1 MRGSPATVTPAMHGG
16 NGKHKSAQSNSN
28 GTQSSKLPTPLS
40 SLTSPPLDLSSV
52 ERRGQ
57 PTACPEPVKK
67 KNRPHGLQEAPTYRP
82 TEEEWKEPFEY
93 IRKISPEARQYGLCK
108 IIPPESWNPD
118 FAIDTER
125 FHFRTRKQ
133 ELNSVEGSTRANLSY
148 LDALG
153 KFHKQHGTN
162 LTRWPYVDKKPLDLY
177 RLKKA
182 VEARGGFEKVCK
194 LKKWAEIGRDLGY
207 SGKIMSSLSTSLKNS
222 YQKWLCP
229 YEDYLRIAKPG
240 VHQQLELEYGGP
252 LTPSPAPSPLKRSN
266 LPTPASARAES
277 PARSATDAL
286 QASLDGSSKDSDR
299 DVSMADA
306 PASSTPQKMSGFT
319 AVNAGGF
326 KAVNSAFTSVNRTAV
341 AASEDKGF
349 STPKPNGTPSTSAK
363 NTPEYRAPTLGPS
376 SLKRQLSCDSM
387 DSAKKDSGDKENGD
401 PGSRRSKRLKKDT
414 VPTVAGSHMSLFR
427 SAVPRIPRDE
437 AAAPGERCEQC
448 GKGSEESSF
457 IVICESCDHGYHGT
471 CLDPPIKVKPETEW
485 NCPRCLVG
493 DGQFGFEEGGLYSLK
508 QFQEKAADFKQGYF
522 ENKMPFD
529 PVLNCHRPV
538 TEDDVEHEFWR
549 LVADL
554 EETVEVEYGADI
566 HCTTHGSGFPTIEK
580 HPDNPYSTDPWN
592 LNLLPLHPESL
603 FRHIKSD
610 ISGMT
615 VPWVYVGMIF
625 STFCW
630 HNEDHYAY
638 SANYQ
643 HFGATKTWYGIPG
656 DDAEKFENAMRE
668 AVPEL
673 FETQP
678 DLLFQLVTLL
688 TPEQLKKA
696 GVRVYALDQRAGQFV
711 ITFPQAYHAGFNHG
725 FNFNE
730 AVNFAPCDWE
740 PYGLAGVERLQQFR
754 RQPCFSHDE
763 LLWTAAE
770 GVTSSGLTIQT
781 AKWLAPA
788 LDRIHKR
795 ELAQRE
801 EFIAKHDFIAKHLDA
816 KHPVQH
822 HRCVFGGEGD
832 DECPMTFKIDD
843 ADVPE
848 EEYGCF
854 YCKAFTYLSR
864 FICLKTGKVLCL
876 LHAGSHPCCDLQ
888 ESDRYLGKEHALY
901 YRKSD
906 EAIAAM
912 SKKVADKANVPEA
925 WEEKYEKLL
934 DEDATPSLKTLRN
947 LLSEGE
953 KIPYELPSLPVL
965 KAFVDRCNH
974 WVEEATNYIVRKQQN
989 RRKNEKAWQI
999 GSRKSIGSAQQDQKE
1014 REMRNVANVYR
1025 LLDEA
1030 KQIGFDSPEILQLQE
1045 RADAIRAFQD
1055 DARKVLEHRQSH
1067 SIGPVEKLLE
1077 EGQSFN
1083 VDIPEVEQLNRLLD
1097 QLQWN
1102 EKASSSR
1109 GTQMTLKDVRELI
1122 DEGNRLSIPVYNDH
1136 LAYYMEQLTN
1146 GHMWD
1151 KKVQELINADIIHYP
1166 QLQALADQ
1174 MHTQNWPF
1182 SPETVAAVDQIL
1194 HKQREAHRQVMDLNE
1209 RSQNPDYKKRPKY
1222 SEVAEVM
1229 KKIEELQA
1237 KPAGTHELEKEQ
1249 KRHEDWMRKGKKL
1262 FGKTNA
1268 PLHILKSH
1276 MDYVLDRNLD
1286 CFDIVHDKPRVP
1298 AEPASREPS
1307 PERDKVNRFEDPKFR
1322 EVFCICRRT
1331 EAGMMIECEL
1341 CHEWYH
1347 GKCLKIARGK
1357 VKEDDKYTCPICD
1370 WRVKIPR
1377 DAARPKLEDLITW
1390 QEEIPNLPF
1399 QPEEE
1404 EVLKNIIDNATEFR
1418 NHIASYCNPILAT
1431 ASEAETQR
1439 FYLRKIEG
1447 AEILLAYET
1456 NFFRQELH
1464 KWSPVAPEPPPVLE
1478 VSKSTRKPR
1487 PTKLQ
1492 KMLAQYGVDDPDDLP
1507 ESVKGKANSLKRKA
1521 LNAEAAAAAA
1531 AGPPGSIV
1539 MVGSPSYGPHPHTFF
1554 SRTSSGQPTTPGLA
1568 NSSHSHP
1575 SSTTDP
1581 SSSHNQRGRT
1591 TSGSLLRP
1599 DPMDIDPSSS
1609 AHHHRPPLFLRD
1621 VAGPG
1626 GGGPLLSAP
1635 SETKHDLEERLLRGT
1650 FDDEELNAHL
1660 STDHGRQNVL
1670 EILSRTEIGR
1680 RRAEEMFGAGVWAAW
1695 DGTATARSG
1704 VGGSAG
1710 PAVGGGGTAGAGGVG
1725 GVRDNDPIG
1734 IGVGDAGDGDDS
1746 MFVDLVNQDDEEEGE
1761 HGHHQGRKKGVEQ
1774 QQQQGHHQQQQ
1785 QQHGSTPDAEGGFL
1799 GEEERGEEERGEA
1812 ASWMDASGRKD

>member
-1 MRGSPATVTPAMHGG
+1 MGGGMKPKPAQVY
-16 NGKHKSAQSNSN
+16 SN
-28 GTQSSKLPTPLS
+28 GYHPTKPQNPLS
-40 SLTSPPLDLSSV
+40 SMRSAPLDLSSV

-57 PTACPEPVKK
+57 PTASKEPVTKRT
-67 KNRPHGLQEAPTYRP
+67 RPHGLEEAPSYCP

-93 IRKISPEARQYGLCK
+93 IQKISAEAQHFGICK
-108 IIPPESWNPD
+108 IIPPPSWNPD
-118 FAIDTER
+118 FAIDTEK

-133 ELNSVEGSTRANLSY
+133 ELNSVEGSTRANLTY
-148 LDALG
+148 IDALG
-153 KFHKQHGTN
+153 KFHKQQGSN
-162 LTRWPYVDKKPLDLY
+162 LTRWPFVDKKPLDLY

-252 LTPSPAPSPLKRSN
+252 LTPSPAPSPMKRSN
-266 LPTPASARAES
+266 ANTPSGPLAGS
-277 PARSATDAL
+277 PARHATDAL
-286 QASLDGSSKDSDR
+286 QATMNNHPGDADR
-299 DVSMADA
+299 DISMTDASPLAPPVSSGFTAIN
-306 PASSTPQKMSGFT
+306 SGGGFT
-319 AVNAGGF
+319 AVN
-326 KAVNSAFTSVNRTAV
+326 S
-341 AASEDKGF
+341 AASASVGF
-349 STPKPNGTPSTSAK
+349 RSANRPLAPAPAPGTPPVSSSKSTPDYRPSG
-363 NTPEYRAPTLGPS
+363 LGPAAT
-376 SLKRQLSCDSM
+376 KRQLSVESLDPGN
-387 DSAKKDSGDKENGD
+387 KDCGTDKEDGD
-401 PGSRRSKRLKKDT
+401 AGSRRSKRLKKDA

-427 SAVPRIPRDE
+427 PSAPRIPKDE
-437 AAAPGERCEQC
+437 TLAPGEKCEQC
-448 GKGSEESSF
+448 GKGKEDNSF
-457 IVICESCDHGYHGT
+457 LLVCESCDHGYHGA
-471 CLDPPIKVKPETEW
+471 CLDPPIKIKPDVEW

-508 QFQEKAADFKQGYF
+508 QFQEKAGEFKQGYF

-538 TEDDVEHEFWR
+538 TEDDVEQEFWR

-566 HCTTHGSGFPTIEK
+566 HCTTHGSGFPTAEK
-580 HPDNPYSTDPWN
+580 NPNNPYATDPWN
-592 LNLLPLHPESL
+592 LNLLPLHPDSL

-656 DDAEKFENAMRE
+656 EDAEKFENAMRE

-730 AVNFAPCDWE
+730 AVNFAPADWE
-740 PYGLAGVERLQQFR
+740 PYGLAGVERMQQFR

-770 GVTSSGLTIQT
+770 GTTSAGAGLTIQT

-788 LDRIHKR
+788 LDRIH
-795 ELAQRE
+795 QRE
-801 EFIAKHDFIAKHLDA
+801 VALRRLFVDRHHFVADVKTHGR
-816 KHPVQH
+816 H
-822 HRCVFGGEGD
+822 HRCVFNGKAD
-832 DECPMTFKIDD
+832 VECAMTFKIDD
-843 ADVPE
+843 VDVPE
-848 EEYGCF
+848 EEYACF

-864 FICLKTGKVLCL
+864 FVCLKTGKVLCL
-876 LHAGSHPCCDLQ
+876 QHAGSHPCCDMQ
-888 ESDRYLGKEHALY
+888 ELDRIAGKDHALY

-906 EAIAAM
+906 EAL
-912 SKKVADKANVPEA
+912 STVYKKVADKAHLPEA

-934 DEDATPSLKTLRN
+934 DEEATPSLRTLRN

-953 KIPYELPSLPVL
+953 KIPYELPSLRLL
-965 KAFVDRCNH
+965 KMFVDRCNH
-974 WVEEATNYIVRKQQN
+974 WVEEATNYTVRKQQV
-989 RRKNEKAWQI
+989 RRKNEKGGQSGA
-999 GSRKSIGSAQQDQKE
+999 RKSVGSSAQDQKE
-1014 REMRNVANVYR
+1014 REMRNVDNVYR

-1030 KQIGFDSPEILQLQE
+1030 EQIGFDCPEILQLKE
-1045 RADAIRAFQD
+1045 RAEAIKTFIYNAKQ
-1055 DARKVLEHRQSH
+1055 VLSQRTTENPQNLEV
-1067 SIGPVEKLLE
+1067 VEELFE

-1083 VDIPEVEQLNRLLD
+1083 VDIPEVERLSAVLD
-1097 QLQWN
+1097 QLRWN
-1102 EKASSSR
+1102 DKAKGKR
-1109 GTQMTLKDVRELI
+1109 GCFVTLKDVQELI
-1122 DEGNRLSIPVYNDH
+1122 EEGETLKIPIYNDH
-1136 LAYYMEQLTN
+1136 LAFFKSQMDSGQLWEKTAQ
-1146 GHMWD
+1146 D
-1151 KKVQELINADIIHYP
+1151 LIRAENLNYS
-1166 QLQALADQ
+1166 QLQALSDQ
-1174 MHTQNWPF
+1174 AQAKALPVT
-1182 SPETVAAVDQIL
+1182 PETLAAVDQL
-1194 HKQREAHRQVMDLNE
+1194 LYKQREARKQIMDLND
-1209 RSQNPDYKKRPKY
+1209 RSRDPDYRKRPKY
-1222 SEVAEVM
+1222 AEVLEVI

-1237 KPAGTHELEKEQ
+1237 KPAGTLDLEKEQ

-1262 FGKTNA
+1262 FGKSNA

-1276 MDYVLDRNLD
+1276 MDYVLDRNFD
-1286 CFDIVHDKPRVP
+1286 CFDIVNDKPRVP
-1298 AEPASREPS
+1298 AEPASREPT
-1307 PERDKVNRFEDPKFR
+1307 PDNTKMLRWADPKFR

-1377 DAARPKLEDLITW
+1377 DAARPKLEDLISW
-1390 QEEIPNLPF
+1390 YEEVPGLPF
-1399 QPEEE
+1399 QAEEE
-1404 EVLKNIIDNATEFR
+1404 EVLKKIIANAQDFR
-1418 NHIASYCNPILAT
+1418 NHIAAYCNSIVAT
-1431 ASEAETQR
+1431 GNEAETQR

-1447 AEILLAYET
+1447 AEILLAFET
-1456 NFFRQELH
+1456 NFLRQELH

-1478 VSKSTRKPR
+1478 SSKSTRKPR

-1507 ESVKGKANSLKRKA
+1507 ESVKGKANSLKRKQ
-1521 LNAEAAAAAA
+1521 LNAEAAAMASGGHMATS
-1531 AGPPGSIV
+1531 PGANPYGAPG
-1539 MVGSPSYGPHPHTFF
+1539 GSFF
-1554 SRTSSGQPTTPGLA
+1554 SRHSSDQPQTPGLSMGSGPHA
-1568 NSSHSHP
+1568 HHSHGP
-1575 SSTTDP
+1575 E
-1581 SSSHNQRGRT
+1581 SSSSRHGRSDSNT
-1591 TSGSLLRP
+1591 TTMDLDSGAIHPSFFMGNGIGVQQLLIT
-1599 DPMDIDPSSS
+1599 DNNSTHM
-1609 AHHHRPPLFLRD
+1609 
-1621 VAGPG
+1621 
-1626 GGGPLLSAP
+1626 
-1635 SETKHDLEERLLRGT
+1635 LEERLLHGGYH
-1650 FDDEELNAHL
+1650 DGGEDGLNMNLNTEA
-1660 STDHGRQNVL
+1660 GKARAL
-1670 EILSRTEIGR
+1670 EIFSRTEVGR
-1680 RRAEEMFGAGVWAAW
+1680 RRAEELYGRDVWGGASAA
-1695 DGTATARSG
+1695 D
-1704 VGGSAG
+1704 
-1710 PAVGGGGTAGAGGVG
+1710 
-1725 GVRDNDPIG
+1725 DNDPIG
-1734 IGVGDAGDGDDS
+1734 IGPGAEGDVGDSSIFADLMIDEDDDDRNKGHGDS
-1746 MFVDLVNQDDEEEGE
+1746 HVMIDEE
-1761 HGHHQGRKKGVEQ
+1761 RN
-1774 QQQQGHHQQQQ
+1774 
-1785 QQHGSTPDAEGGFL
+1785 
-1799 GEEERGEEERGEA
+1799 EA
-1812 ASWMDASGRKD
+1812 ASLMDAQA

>member
-1 MRGSPATVTPAMHGG
+1 MRTSPSTTAPATSGSS
-16 NGKHKSAQSNSN
+16 GKQKTSYSNSN
-28 GTQSSKLPTPLS
+28 GAQATKPPTPLS
-40 SLTSPPLDLSSV
+40 SLTSAPLDLASV

-82 TEEEWKEPFEY
+82 TEEEWKEPFQY
-93 IRKISPEARQYGLCK
+93 IRKISPEARQYGICK

-148 LDALG
+148 LDALA
-153 KFHKQHGTN
+153 KFHKQQGTN
-162 LTRWPYVDKKPLDLY
+162 MTRWPYVDKKPLDLY

-252 LTPSPAPSPLKRSN
+252 LTPSPAPSPMKRSN
-266 LPTPASARAES
+266 IPTPASAGSES
-277 PARSATDAL
+277 PAKHATNALRASIDGQTKDA
-286 QASLDGSSKDSDR
+286 DT
-299 DVSMADA
+299 DVSMSET
-306 PASSTPQKMSGFT
+306 PALGTPKPTSGFT
-319 AVNAGGF
+319 AVNSGGF
-326 KAVNSAFTSVNRTAV
+326 TSVNSGFTSVNRSIA
-341 AASEDKGF
+341 AASDGKGPA
-349 STPKPNGTPSTSAK
+349 TPKPNGTPATSTK
-363 NTPEYRAPTLGPS
+363 NTPEFRSSALGS
-376 SLKRQLSCDSM
+376 SNLKRQMSCDSL
-387 DSAKKDSGDKENGD
+387 DSSKKDSADAEDGDS
-401 PGSRRSKRLKKDT
+401 GSRRSKRLKKET

-427 SAVPRIPRDE
+427 SAGPRMPRDE
-437 AAAPGERCEQC
+437 SASPGERCEQC
-448 GKGSEESSF
+448 GKGNEEGSF
-457 IVICESCDHGYHGT
+457 LLTCESCDHGYHGT
-471 CLDPPIKVKPETEW
+471 CLDPPLKVKPETEW

-508 QFQEKAADFKQGYF
+508 QFQEKAADFKQQYF
-522 ENKMPFD
+522 SNKMPFD

-549 LVADL
+549 LVADI
-554 EETVEVEYGADI
+554 EETVTVEYGADI

-580 HPDNPYSTDPWN
+580 YPDNPYSTDPWN

-615 VPWVYVGMIF
+615 VPWVYVGMTF

-630 HNEDHYAY
+630 HNEDHYSY

-688 TPEQLKKA
+688 TPEQLQKA

-770 GVTSSGLTIQT
+770 GLTSGGLTIQT

-788 LDRIHKR
+788 LEKVEKR
-795 ELAQRE
+795 ELAQRR
-801 EFIAKHDFIAKHLDA
+801 EFTAKHEFIAKHLDA
-816 KHPVQH
+816 KHPAQQ
-822 HRCVFGGEGD
+822 HRCVFGGEGE

-906 EAIAAM
+906 EDIATTRQR
-912 SKKVADKANVPEA
+912 VADKAHVPEA
-925 WEEKYEKLL
+925 WEEKYDKLL
-934 DEDATPSLKTLRN
+934 EEEATPSLKTLRN
-947 LLSEGE
+947 LVSEGE
-953 KIPYELPSLPVL
+953 KIPYELSSLPVL

-974 WVEEATNYIVRKQQN
+974 WVEEATNYTVRKQQN
-989 RRKNEKAWQI
+989 RRKNEKVWQT
-999 GSRKSIGSAQQDQKE
+999 GTRKSIGNAQHDQKE
-1014 REMRNVANVYR
+1014 REMRSVTNIYR

-1030 KQIGFDSPEILQLQE
+1030 KQIGFDCPEIPQLQE
-1045 RADAIRAFQD
+1045 RADAIKAFQE
-1055 DARKVLEHRQSH
+1055 DARKMLEHRQTR

-1077 EGQSFN
+1077 EGQSFS
-1083 VDIPEVEQLNRLLD
+1083 VDIPELEQLTRLLD

-1109 GTQMTLKDVRELI
+1109 HTYMTLDDVRELI
-1122 DEGNRLSIPVYNDH
+1122 DEGHRLNVPVYNDH
-1136 LAYYMEQLTN
+1136 LAFYTDQLTS

-1151 KKVQELINADIIHYP
+1151 KKVRELINADSIHYP

-1174 MHTQNWPF
+1174 VHAQGWPVC
-1182 SPETVAAVDQIL
+1182 PETMAAVDQIL
-1194 HKQREAHRQVMDLNE
+1194 HKQREAHRQIMDLND
-1209 RSQNPDYKKRPKY
+1209 RSQNLDYRKRPKY

-1237 KPAGTHELEKEQ
+1237 KPTGTHDLEKEQ

-1276 MDYVLDRNLD
+1276 MEYVLDRNLD

-1298 AEPASREPS
+1298 AEPASREPT
-1307 PERDKVNRFEDPKFR
+1307 PDKDKVNRWEDPKFR

-1377 DAARPKLEDLITW
+1377 DAARPKLEDLVAW
-1390 QEEIPNLPF
+1390 QEEIPGLPF

-1404 EVLKNIIDNATEFR
+1404 EVLKKIIDNATEFR
-1418 NHIASYCNPILAT
+1418 NHISVYCNPIMAT

-1447 AEILLAYET
+1447 AEILLAHET

-1492 KMLAQYGVDDPDDLP
+1492 KLLAQYGVDDPDNLP
-1507 ESVKGKANSLKRKA
+1507 EHVKGKANSLKRKA

-1531 AGPPGSIV
+1531 SAPSGSIM
-1539 MVGSPSYGPHPHTFF
+1539 MVGNSGYPSSHHSFFPHDSPAQPTAPGLSNNAHTGAADSSS
-1554 SRTSSGQPTTPGLA
+1554 SRNQQGQPGLRA
-1568 NSSHSHP
+1568 DS
-1575 SSTTDP
+1575 
-1581 SSSHNQRGRT
+1581 
-1591 TSGSLLRP
+1591 
-1599 DPMDIDPSSS
+1599 MEIDSSS
-1609 AHHHRPPLFLRD
+1609 AHPSLFLRD
-1621 VAGPG
+1621 GAGPG
-1626 GGGPLLSAP
+1626 PQLLVPGES
-1635 SETKHDLEERLLRGT
+1635 THDLEERLLRGT

-1660 STDHGRQNVL
+1660 STDQGKARVL
-1670 EILSRTEIGR
+1670 EILSRTDTGR
-1680 RRAEEMFGAGVWAAW
+1680 RRAEEIFGPGVWGDRNR
-1695 DGTATARSG
+1695 DGPSAT
-1704 VGGSAG
+1704 
-1710 PAVGGGGTAGAGGVG
+1710 
-1725 GVRDNDPIG
+1725 RDNDPIG
-1734 IGVGDAGDGDDS
+1734 IGVGNEGDGDDS
-1746 MFVDLVNQDDEEEGE
+1746 MFVDLVNQDDDEEGDQ
-1761 HGHHQGRKKGVEQ
+1761 HHHHRKKAG
-1774 QQQQGHHQQQQ
+1774 GAADP
-1785 QQHGSTPDAEGGFL
+1785 QQHPSNAAEIL
-1799 GEEERGEEERGEA
+1799 EDRDQA
-1812 ASWMDASGRKD
+1812 ASWMDARKES